1 LTPINFTSNNEA
13 FIKEKDGSTTLIRF
27 VFNVNNTP
35 SHILKVKDGVT
46 FDYNDGPNDERGPN
60 KREWKEYLGKFFFT
74 KWGQK
79 VEVRKVSKKNGYLYF
94 EKLKLEEYQ
103 PGLFFSSTGEALD
116 LRSKIPTYQNTRLM
130 KRIDDS
136 VYKGP

>member
-1 LTPINFTSNNEA
+1 M
-13 FIKEKDGSTTLIRF
+13 
-27 VFNVNNTP
+27 
-35 SHILKVKDGVT
+35 KVKNGVT

-60 KREWKEYLGKFFFT
+60 KREWKEYLGKFSFT

-103 PGLFFSSTGEALD
+103 PGLFFSSTGEAFD
-116 LRSKIPTYQNTRLM
+116 IRSNIPTYQNTRLI

>member
-1 LTPINFTSNNEA
+1 MASWE
-13 FIKEKDGSTTLIRF
+13 EYKDQHF
-27 VFNVNNTP
+27 Q
-35 SHILKVKDGVT
+35 HKKDQKVT
-46 FDYNDGPNDERGPN
+46 ARQMNRTA
-60 KREWKEYLGKFFFT
+60 KEYLGKFSFT
-74 KWGQK
+74 KWGKK

-116 LRSKIPTYQNTRLM
+116 LITKIPTYQNTRLM